1 MITKINNKKWGRR
14 AMLKVFSYLSPLTS
28 YLFLLPLTSYLFL
41 SCSLDENPKDQI
53 PEEEAYADADALF
66 RNTVA
71 TLYNY
76 IGGATDGQGLQ
87 GTCRGIYD
95 LQTFA
100 SDEAIIPTRGTD
112 WYDGGIWQ
120 ELYRHDWTPG
130 HPMLGNAWSYLY
142 KVITLCNRSLELL
155 ESHQH
160 LLKEIDYL
168 DYVGEVRALRAIYYW
183 YLMDLFGRVPII
195 TTTHTSLSQLE
206 QAPRSQV
213 FKFVASEL
221 QQACPYLS
229 REYSARPGDHY
240 GRVTYHVACFV
251 LAKLMLNAE
260 VYLDNNWTD
269 RDRPNGS
276 TMMLSV
282 NDTTMNAWEATVYY
296 CKELEDSYY
305 ELEPTYTNNFEV
317 HNENS
322 SENIWTIPMDRDL
335 YYNEMQYHFR
345 SWHYRH
351 AAAFGFTGENGACA
365 TKHTL
370 QVFGYDTEE
379 QDKRFL
385 FNYFEGVVTNN
396 NRHLVYDRNGNML
409 EYKPWEVELDLSDSP
424 YLETAG
430 ARMNKY
436 VVDKNATKDGKL
448 MDNDIVL
455 FRYSDVLL
463 MRAEALLRNGQAE
476 EGQKYFNAV
485 RKRVDAPDRTL
496 TLQNLLNE
504 RLMELC
510 WEGWR
515 RQDLIRF
522 GKYESLFMG
531 DQWDAKVDERDG
543 HTTVFP
549 IPGNMIDFNP
559 NLTQNPGY

>member
-1 MITKINNKKWGRR
+1 MITKINKIRR
-14 AMLKVFSYLSPLTS
+14 MVNGAILFTIHCSLFTVLS
-28 YLFLLPLTSYLFL
+28 

-53 PEEEAYADADALF
+53 PEEEAYADAGALY

-95 LQTFA
+95 LQTFG
-100 SDEAIIPTRGTD
+100 SDEAMIPTRGTD

-120 ELYRHDWTPG
+120 ALYRHDWTPG

-160 LLKEIDYL
+160 LLDEVQ
-168 DYVGEVRALRAIYYW
+168 YVEYTAEVRALRAIYYW
-183 YLMDLFGRVPII
+183 YLMDLFGRIPII
-195 TTTHTSLSQLE
+195 TTSKTSLSQL
-206 QAPRSQV
+206 QQMPRSQI
-213 FKFVASEL
+213 FKFVCTEL
-221 QQACPYLS
+221 QQVCPYLHH
-229 REYSARPGDHY
+229 ENSARPGDYY

-269 RDRPNGS
+269 GDHPDGS
-276 TMMLSV
+276 ALTISV
-282 NDTTMNAWEATVYY
+282 DGKTMNAWEATIYY
-296 CKELEDSYY
+296 CDQLENADY
-305 ELEPTYTNNFEV
+305 ELEELYTSNFEV

-322 SENIWTIPMDRDL
+322 NENIWVIPMDKDL
-335 YYNEMQYHFR
+335 YYNEMQYFFR

-351 AAAFGFTGENGACA
+351 AAAYGFTGENGACA
-365 TKHTL
+365 TKRTL
-370 QVFGYDTEE
+370 EIFKYGTWSEDP
-379 QDKRFL
+379 RFL
-385 FNYFEGVVTNN
+385 LNYYDGIVFDNDRKIV
-396 NRHLVYDRNGNML
+396 RDRNGEVF

-436 VVDKNATKDGKL
+436 VVDRNATKNGKL

-455 FRYSDVLL
+455 FRFADVLL
-463 MRAEALLRNGQAE
+463 MHAEALLRNGQAE
-476 EGQKYFNAV
+476 EGQDYFNAV
-485 RKRVDAPDRTL
+485 RGRVDAPEKPL
-496 TLQNLLNE
+496 TLQNLLDE
-504 RLMELC
+504 RLLELC

-522 GKYESLFMG
+522 GQYESLFMG
-531 DQWDAKVDERDG
+531 DQWDAKVDETDG

-549 IPGNMIDFNP
+549 IPGGMIDFNP

>member
-1 MITKINNKKWGRR
+1 MRMKKFFYLAIGLMMI
-14 AMLKVFSYLSPLTS
+14 
-28 YLFLLPLTSYLFL
+28 

-53 PEEEAYADADALF
+53 PEEEAYTDAGALF

-76 IGGATDGQGLQ
+76 IGGAADGQGLQ

-95 LQTFA
+95 LQTFG
-100 SDEAIIPTRGTD
+100 SDEAMIPTRGTD

-130 HPMLGNAWSYLY
+130 HPMLSNAWSYLY
-142 KVITLCNRSLELL
+142 EVITLCNRSLELL

-160 LLKEIDYL
+160 LLNEVQYIEYDA
-168 DYVGEVRALRAIYYW
+168 EVRALRAIYYW

-195 TTTHTSLSQLE
+195 TTTKTSLSQLE

-221 QQACPYLS
+221 QQVAPLLQHKNSTRQDDY
-229 REYSARPGDHY
+229 Y
-240 GRVTYHVACFV
+240 GRVTYPVACFV

-269 RDRPNGS
+269 GDHPDGS
-276 TMMLSV
+276 MMTFSV
-282 NDTTMNAWEATVYY
+282 GGEAMNAWEATIFY
-296 CKELEDSYY
+296 CEELKNAGY
-305 ELEPTYTNNFEV
+305 ELEPVYTNNFEV

-322 SENIWTIPMDRDL
+322 SENIWTIPMDKNL
-335 YYNEMQYHFR
+335 YYNEMQYLFR

-370 QVFGYDTEE
+370 QVFGFDTEE
-379 QDKRFL
+379 EDKRL
-385 FNYFEGVVTNN
+385 LYNYYEGPVTDNNSHVV
-396 NRHLVYDRNGNML
+396 RDRNGNML
-409 EYKPWEVELDLSDSP
+409 EYKPWEVELDLSGSP
-424 YLETAG
+424 YVETAG

-436 VVDKNATKDGKL
+436 AVDKNATKDGKL

-455 FRYSDVLL
+455 FRYADVLL
-463 MRAEALLRNGQAE
+463 MRAEALLRNGQAA
-476 EGQKYFNAV
+476 EGQQYFQAV
-485 RKRVDAPDRTL
+485 RDRVKAPKRPL
-496 TLQNLLNE
+496 TLQNLLDE
-504 RLMELC
+504 RLLELC

-522 GKYESLFMG
+522 RQYESLFMG
-531 DQWDAKVDERDG
+531 DQWDEKVDESDG

-549 IPGNMIDFNP
+549 IPGSMISFNP
-559 NLTQNPGY
+559 NLTQNYGY

>member
-1 MITKINNKKWGRR
+1 MITKINKIRR
-14 AMLKVFSYLSPLTS
+14 VVNGAI
-28 YLFLLPLTSYLFL
+28 LFTIHCSLFTIIS

-53 PEEEAYADADALF
+53 PEEEAYADAGALY

-95 LQTFA
+95 LQTFG
-100 SDEAIIPTRGTD
+100 SDEAMIPTRGTD

-160 LLKEIDYL
+160 LLDEVQ
-168 DYVGEVRALRAIYYW
+168 YVEYTAEVRALRAIYYW
-183 YLMDLFGRVPII
+183 YLMDLFGRIPII
-195 TTTHTSLSQLE
+195 TTSKTSLSQL
-206 QAPRSQV
+206 QQMPRSQI
-213 FKFVASEL
+213 FKFVCTEL
-221 QQACPYLS
+221 QQVCPYLHH
-229 REYSARPGDHY
+229 ENSARPGDYY

-269 RDRPNGS
+269 GDHPDGS
-276 TMMLSV
+276 ALTISV
-282 NDTTMNAWEATVYY
+282 DGKTMNAWEATIYY
-296 CKELEDSYY
+296 CDQLENADY
-305 ELEPTYTNNFEV
+305 ELEELYTSNFEV

-322 SENIWTIPMDRDL
+322 NENIWVIPMDKDL
-335 YYNEMQYHFR
+335 YYNEMQYFFR

-351 AAAFGFTGENGACA
+351 AAAYGFTGENGACA
-365 TKHTL
+365 TKRTL
-370 QVFGYDTEE
+370 EIFKYGTWSEDP
-379 QDKRFL
+379 RFL
-385 FNYFEGVVTNN
+385 LNYYDGIVFDNDRKIV
-396 NRHLVYDRNGNML
+396 RDRNGEVF

-436 VVDKNATKDGKL
+436 VVDRNATKNGKL

-455 FRYSDVLL
+455 FRLADVLL
-463 MRAEALLRNGQAE
+463 MHAEALLRNGQAE
-476 EGQKYFNAV
+476 EGQDYFNAV
-485 RKRVDAPDRTL
+485 RGRVDAPEKPL
-496 TLQNLLNE
+496 TLQNLLDE
-504 RLMELC
+504 RLLELC

-522 GKYESLFMG
+522 GQYESIFMG
-531 DQWDAKVDERDG
+531 DQWDAKVDERDR

-549 IPGNMIDFNP
+549 IPGGMINFNP

>member
-1 MITKINNKKWGRR
+1 MITKINKIRR
-14 AMLKVFSYLSPLTS
+14 MVNGAILFTIHCSLFTVLS
-28 YLFLLPLTSYLFL
+28 

-53 PEEEAYADADALF
+53 PEEEAYADAGALY

-95 LQTFA
+95 LQTFG
-100 SDEAIIPTRGTD
+100 SDEAMIPTRGTD

-160 LLKEIDYL
+160 LLDEVQ
-168 DYVGEVRALRAIYYW
+168 YVEYTAEVRALRAIYYW
-183 YLMDLFGRVPII
+183 YLMDLFGRIPII
-195 TTTHTSLSQLE
+195 TTSKTSLSQL
-206 QAPRSQV
+206 QQMPRSQI
-213 FKFVASEL
+213 FKFVCTEL
-221 QQACPYLS
+221 QQVCPYLHH
-229 REYSARPGDHY
+229 ENSARPGDYY

-269 RDRPNGS
+269 GDHPDGS
-276 TMMLSV
+276 ALTISV
-282 NDTTMNAWEATVYY
+282 DGKTMNAWEATIYY
-296 CKELEDSYY
+296 CDQLENADYELED
-305 ELEPTYTNNFEV
+305 LYTSNFEV

-322 SENIWTIPMDRDL
+322 NENIWVIPMDKDL
-335 YYNEMQYHFR
+335 YYNEMQYFFR

-351 AAAFGFTGENGACA
+351 AAAYGFTGENGACA
-365 TKHTL
+365 TKRTL
-370 QVFGYDTEE
+370 EIFKYGTWSEDP
-379 QDKRFL
+379 RFL
-385 FNYFEGVVTNN
+385 FNYYADIVFDNDVI
-396 NRHLVYDRNGNML
+396 LVRDRNGEEF

-436 VVDKNATKDGKL
+436 VVDRNATKNGKL

-455 FRYSDVLL
+455 FRLADVLL
-463 MRAEALLRNGQAE
+463 MHAEALLRNGQAE
-476 EGQKYFNAV
+476 EGQDYFNAV
-485 RKRVDAPDRTL
+485 RGRVDAPEKPL
-496 TLQNLLNE
+496 TLQNLLDE
-504 RLMELC
+504 RLLELC

-522 GKYESLFMG
+522 GQYESLFMG
-531 DQWDAKVDERDG
+531 DQWDAKVDERDR

-549 IPGNMIDFNP
+549 IPGGMINFNP

>member
-1 MITKINNKKWGRR
+1 MITKINKIRR
-14 AMLKVFSYLSPLTS
+14 MVNGAILFTIHCSLFTVLS
-28 YLFLLPLTSYLFL
+28 

-53 PEEEAYADADALF
+53 PEEEAYADAGALY

-95 LQTFA
+95 LQTFG
-100 SDEAIIPTRGTD
+100 SDEAMIPTRGTD

-160 LLKEIDYL
+160 LLDEVQ
-168 DYVGEVRALRAIYYW
+168 YVEYTAEVRALRAIYYW
-183 YLMDLFGRVPII
+183 YLMDLFGRIPII
-195 TTTHTSLSQLE
+195 TTSKTSLSQLE
-206 QAPRSQV
+206 QMPRSQI
-213 FKFVASEL
+213 FKFVCTEL
-221 QQACPYLS
+221 QQVCPNLHH
-229 REYSARPGDHY
+229 ENSARPGDYY

-269 RDRPNGS
+269 GDHPDGS
-276 TMMLSV
+276 ALTISV
-282 NDTTMNAWEATVYY
+282 DGKTMNAWEATIYY
-296 CKELEDSYY
+296 CDQLENADY
-305 ELEPTYTNNFEV
+305 ELEELYTSNFEV

-322 SENIWTIPMDRDL
+322 NENIWVIPMDKDL
-335 YYNEMQYHFR
+335 YYNEMQYFFR

-351 AAAFGFTGENGACA
+351 AAAYGFTGENGACA
-365 TKHTL
+365 TKRTL
-370 QVFGYDTEE
+370 EIFKYGTWSEDP
-379 QDKRFL
+379 RFL
-385 FNYFEGVVTNN
+385 LNYYDGIVFDNDRKIV
-396 NRHLVYDRNGNML
+396 RDRNGEVF

-436 VVDKNATKDGKL
+436 VVDRNATKNGKL

-455 FRYSDVLL
+455 FRLADVLL
-463 MRAEALLRNGQAE
+463 MHAEALLRNGQAE
-476 EGQKYFNAV
+476 EGQDYFNAV
-485 RKRVDAPDRTL
+485 RGRVDAPEKPL
-496 TLQNLLNE
+496 TLQNLLDE
-504 RLMELC
+504 RLLELC

-522 GKYESLFMG
+522 GQYESLFMG
-531 DQWDAKVDERDG
+531 DQWDAKVDERDR

-549 IPGNMIDFNP
+549 IPGGMINFNP

>member
-1 MITKINNKKWGRR
+1 MITKINKIRR
-14 AMLKVFSYLSPLTS
+14 VVNGAILFTIHCSLFTVLS
-28 YLFLLPLTSYLFL
+28 

-53 PEEEAYADADALF
+53 PEEEAYADAGALY

-95 LQTFA
+95 LQTFG
-100 SDEAIIPTRGTD
+100 SDEAMIPTRGTD

-160 LLKEIDYL
+160 LLDEVQ
-168 DYVGEVRALRAIYYW
+168 YVEYTAEVRALRAIYYW
-183 YLMDLFGRVPII
+183 YLMDLFGRIPII
-195 TTTHTSLSQLE
+195 TTSKTSLSQL
-206 QAPRSQV
+206 QQMPRSQI
-213 FKFVASEL
+213 FKFVCTEL
-221 QQACPYLS
+221 QQVCPYLHH
-229 REYSARPGDHY
+229 ENSARPGDYY

-269 RDRPNGS
+269 GDHPDGS
-276 TMMLSV
+276 ALTISV
-282 NDTTMNAWEATVYY
+282 DGKTMNAWEATIYY
-296 CKELEDSYY
+296 CDQLENADY
-305 ELEPTYTNNFEV
+305 ELEELYTSNFEV

-322 SENIWTIPMDRDL
+322 NENIWVIPMDKDL
-335 YYNEMQYHFR
+335 YYNEMQYFFR

-351 AAAFGFTGENGACA
+351 AAAYGFTGENGACA
-365 TKHTL
+365 TKRTL
-370 QVFGYDTEE
+370 EIFKYGTWSEDP
-379 QDKRFL
+379 RFL
-385 FNYFEGVVTNN
+385 LNYYDGIVFDNDRKIV
-396 NRHLVYDRNGNML
+396 RDRNGEVF

-436 VVDKNATKDGKL
+436 VVDRNATKNGKL

-455 FRYSDVLL
+455 FRLADVLL
-463 MRAEALLRNGQAE
+463 MHAEALLRNGQAE
-476 EGQKYFNAV
+476 EGQDYFNAV
-485 RKRVDAPDRTL
+485 RGRVDAPEKPL
-496 TLQNLLNE
+496 TLQNLLDE
-504 RLMELC
+504 RLLELC

-522 GKYESLFMG
+522 GQYESLFMG

-549 IPGNMIDFNP
+549 IPGGMINFNP

>member
-1 MITKINNKKWGRR
+1 MVNGAI
-14 AMLKVFSYLSPLTS
+14 
-28 YLFLLPLTSYLFL
+28 LFTIHCSLFTIIS

-53 PEEEAYADADALF
+53 PEEEAYADAGALY

-95 LQTFA
+95 LQTFG
-100 SDEAIIPTRGTD
+100 SDEAMIPTRGTD

-160 LLKEIDYL
+160 LLDEVQ
-168 DYVGEVRALRAIYYW
+168 YVEYTAEVRALRAIYYW
-183 YLMDLFGRVPII
+183 YLMDLFGRIPII
-195 TTTHTSLSQLE
+195 TTSKTSLSQL
-206 QAPRSQV
+206 QQMPRSQI
-213 FKFVASEL
+213 FKFVCTEL
-221 QQACPYLS
+221 QQVCPNLHH
-229 REYSARPGDHY
+229 ENSARPGDYY

-269 RDRPNGS
+269 GDHPDGS
-276 TMMLSV
+276 ALTISV
-282 NDTTMNAWEATVYY
+282 DGKTMNAWEATIYY
-296 CKELEDSYY
+296 CDQLENADY
-305 ELEPTYTNNFEV
+305 ELEELYSSNFEV

-322 SENIWTIPMDRDL
+322 NENIWVIPMDKDL
-335 YYNEMQYHFR
+335 YYNEMQYFFR

-351 AAAFGFTGENGACA
+351 AAAYGFTGENGACA
-365 TKHTL
+365 TKRTL
-370 QVFGYDTEE
+370 EIFKYGTWSEDP
-379 QDKRFL
+379 RFL
-385 FNYFEGVVTNN
+385 LNYYDGIVFDNDRKIV
-396 NRHLVYDRNGNML
+396 RDRNGEVF

-436 VVDKNATKDGKL
+436 VVDRNATKNGKL

-455 FRYSDVLL
+455 FRLADVLL
-463 MRAEALLRNGQAE
+463 MHAEALLRNGQAE
-476 EGQKYFNAV
+476 EGQDYFNAV
-485 RKRVDAPDRTL
+485 RGRVDAPEKPL
-496 TLQNLLNE
+496 TLQNLLDE
-504 RLMELC
+504 RLLELC

-522 GKYESLFMG
+522 GQYESLFMG

-549 IPGNMIDFNP
+549 IPGGMINFNP

>member
-1 MITKINNKKWGRR
+1 MVNGVILFTIHCS
-14 AMLKVFSYLSPLTS
+14 LFTVLS
-28 YLFLLPLTSYLFL
+28 

-53 PEEEAYADADALF
+53 PEEEAYADAGALY

-95 LQTFA
+95 LQTFG
-100 SDEAIIPTRGTD
+100 SDEAMIPTRGTD

-160 LLKEIDYL
+160 LLDEVQ
-168 DYVGEVRALRAIYYW
+168 YVEYTAEVRALRAIYYW
-183 YLMDLFGRVPII
+183 YLMDLFGRIPII
-195 TTTHTSLSQLE
+195 TTSKTSLSQL
-206 QAPRSQV
+206 QQMPRSQI
-213 FKFVASEL
+213 FKFVCTEL
-221 QQACPYLS
+221 QQVCPNLHH
-229 REYSARPGDHY
+229 ENSARPGDYY

-269 RDRPNGS
+269 GDHPDGS
-276 TMMLSV
+276 ALTISV
-282 NDTTMNAWEATVYY
+282 DGKTMNAWEATIYY
-296 CKELEDSYY
+296 CNQLENADY
-305 ELEPTYTNNFEV
+305 ELEELYSSNFEV

-322 SENIWTIPMDRDL
+322 NENIWVIPMDKDL
-335 YYNEMQYHFR
+335 YYNEMQYFFR

-351 AAAFGFTGENGACA
+351 AAAYGFTGENGACA
-365 TKHTL
+365 TKRTL
-370 QVFGYDTEE
+370 EIFKYGTWSEDP
-379 QDKRFL
+379 RFL
-385 FNYFEGVVTNN
+385 LNYYDGIVFDNDRKIV
-396 NRHLVYDRNGNML
+396 RDRNGEVF

-436 VVDKNATKDGKL
+436 VVDRNATKNGKL

-455 FRYSDVLL
+455 FRLADVLL
-463 MRAEALLRNGQAE
+463 MHAEALLRNGQAE
-476 EGQKYFNAV
+476 EGQDYFNAV
-485 RKRVDAPDRTL
+485 RGRVDAPEKPL
-496 TLQNLLNE
+496 TLQNLLDE
-504 RLMELC
+504 RLLELC

-522 GKYESLFMG
+522 GQYESLFMG
-531 DQWDAKVDERDG
+531 DQWDAKVDERDR

-549 IPGNMIDFNP
+549 IPGGMINFNP

>member
-1 MITKINNKKWGRR
+1 
-14 AMLKVFSYLSPLTS
+14 
-28 YLFLLPLTSYLFL
+28 
-41 SCSLDENPKDQI
+41 
-53 PEEEAYADADALF
+53 
-66 RNTVA
+66 
-71 TLYNY
+71 
-76 IGGATDGQGLQ
+76 
-87 GTCRGIYD
+87 
-95 LQTFA
+95 
-100 SDEAIIPTRGTD
+100 
-112 WYDGGIWQ
+112 
-120 ELYRHDWTPG
+120 
-130 HPMLGNAWSYLY
+130 MLGNAWSYLY

-269 RDRPNGS
+269 GDRPDGS
-276 TMMLSV
+276 TIRFSV
-282 NDTTMNAWEATVYY
+282 GGETMNAWEATVYY

-305 ELEPTYTNNFEV
+305 ELEPIYTNNFEV

-322 SENIWTIPMDRDL
+322 NENIWTIPMDRDL

-370 QVFGYDTEE
+370 QVFGYATEE

-385 FNYFEGVVTNN
+385 FNYFEGVVTDNN
-396 NRHLVYDRNGNML
+396 GHLVYDRNGNML

-436 VVDKNATKDGKL
+436 TVDKNATKDGKL

-522 GKYESLFMG
+522 GKYGSLFMG

>member
-1 MITKINNKKWGRR
+1 MITKINKIRR
-14 AMLKVFSYLSPLTS
+14 MVNGAILFTIHCSLFTVLS
-28 YLFLLPLTSYLFL
+28 

-53 PEEEAYADADALF
+53 PEEEAYADAGALY

-95 LQTFA
+95 LQTFG
-100 SDEAIIPTRGTD
+100 SDEAMIPTRGTD

-160 LLKEIDYL
+160 LLDEVQ
-168 DYVGEVRALRAIYYW
+168 YVEYTAEVRALRAIYYW
-183 YLMDLFGRVPII
+183 YLMDLFGRIPII
-195 TTTHTSLSQLE
+195 TTSKTSLSQLE
-206 QAPRSQV
+206 QMPRSQI
-213 FKFVASEL
+213 FKFVCTEL
-221 QQACPYLS
+221 QQVCPYLHH
-229 REYSARPGDHY
+229 ENSARPGDYY

-269 RDRPNGS
+269 GDHPDGS
-276 TMMLSV
+276 ALTISV
-282 NDTTMNAWEATVYY
+282 DGKTMNAWEATIYY
-296 CKELEDSYY
+296 CDQLENADY
-305 ELEPTYTNNFEV
+305 ELEELYSSNFEV

-322 SENIWTIPMDRDL
+322 NENIWVIPMDKDL
-335 YYNEMQYHFR
+335 YYNEMQYFFR

-351 AAAFGFTGENGACA
+351 AAAYGFTGENGACA
-365 TKHTL
+365 TKRTL
-370 QVFGYDTEE
+370 EIFKYGTWSEDP
-379 QDKRFL
+379 RFL
-385 FNYFEGVVTNN
+385 LNYYDGIVFDNDRKIV
-396 NRHLVYDRNGNML
+396 RDRNGEVF

-436 VVDKNATKDGKL
+436 VVDRNATKNGKL

-455 FRYSDVLL
+455 FRLADVLL
-463 MRAEALLRNGQAE
+463 MHAEALLRNGQAE
-476 EGQKYFNAV
+476 EGQDYFNAV
-485 RKRVDAPDRTL
+485 RGRVDAPEKPL
-496 TLQNLLNE
+496 TLQNLLDE
-504 RLMELC
+504 RLLELC

-522 GKYESLFMG
+522 GQYESLFMG
-531 DQWDAKVDERDG
+531 DQWDAKVDERDR

-549 IPGNMIDFNP
+549 IPGGMINFNP

>member
-1 MITKINNKKWGRR
+1 MITIKIKKVTT
-14 AMLKVFSYLSPLTS
+14 KVFSYLSPLTS
-28 YLFLLPLTSYLFL
+28 HLLLFLLPLTSFLFL

-53 PEEEAYADADALF
+53 PEEEAYTDADALF

-305 ELEPTYTNNFEV
+305 ELEPIYTNNFEV

-522 GKYESLFMG
+522 GKYGSLFMG

>member
-1 MITKINNKKWGRR
+1 MITKINKIRR
-14 AMLKVFSYLSPLTS
+14 MVNGAILFTIHCSLFTVLS
-28 YLFLLPLTSYLFL
+28 

-53 PEEEAYADADALF
+53 PEEEAYADAGALY

-95 LQTFA
+95 LQTFG
-100 SDEAIIPTRGTD
+100 SDEAMIPTRGTD

-160 LLKEIDYL
+160 LLDEVQ
-168 DYVGEVRALRAIYYW
+168 YVEYTAEVRALRAIYYW
-183 YLMDLFGRVPII
+183 YLMDLFGRIPII
-195 TTTHTSLSQLE
+195 TTSKTSLSQLE
-206 QAPRSQV
+206 QMPRSQI
-213 FKFVASEL
+213 FKFVCTEL
-221 QQACPYLS
+221 QQVCPNLHY
-229 REYSARPGDHY
+229 ENSARPGDYY

-269 RDRPNGS
+269 GDHPDGS
-276 TMMLSV
+276 ALTISV
-282 NDTTMNAWEATVYY
+282 DGKTMNAWEATIYY
-296 CKELEDSYY
+296 CNQLENADY
-305 ELEPTYTNNFEV
+305 ELEELYSSNFEV

-322 SENIWTIPMDRDL
+322 NENIWVIPMDKDL
-335 YYNEMQYHFR
+335 YYNEMQYFFR

-351 AAAFGFTGENGACA
+351 AAAYGFTGENGACA
-365 TKHTL
+365 TKRTL
-370 QVFGYDTEE
+370 EIFKYGTWSEDP
-379 QDKRFL
+379 RFL
-385 FNYFEGVVTNN
+385 LNYYDGIVFDNDRKIV
-396 NRHLVYDRNGNML
+396 RDRNGEVF

-436 VVDKNATKDGKL
+436 VVDRNATKNGKL

-455 FRYSDVLL
+455 FRLADVLL
-463 MRAEALLRNGQAE
+463 MHAEALLRNGQAE
-476 EGQKYFNAV
+476 EGQDYFNAV
-485 RKRVDAPDRTL
+485 RGRVDAPEKPL
-496 TLQNLLNE
+496 TLQNLLDE
-504 RLMELC
+504 RLLELC

-522 GKYESLFMG
+522 GKYESIFMG
-531 DQWDAKVDERDG
+531 DQWDEKVDESDG

-549 IPGNMIDFNP
+549 IPGGMIDFNP

>member
-1 MITKINNKKWGRR
+1 MITKINKIRR
-14 AMLKVFSYLSPLTS
+14 VVNGAI
-28 YLFLLPLTSYLFL
+28 LFTIHCSLFTIIS

-53 PEEEAYADADALF
+53 PEEEAYVDAGALY

-95 LQTFA
+95 LQTFG
-100 SDEAIIPTRGTD
+100 SDEAMIPTRGTD

-160 LLKEIDYL
+160 LLDEVQ
-168 DYVGEVRALRAIYYW
+168 YVEYTAEVRALRAIYYW
-183 YLMDLFGRVPII
+183 YLMDLFGRIPII
-195 TTTHTSLSQLE
+195 TTSKTSLSQL
-206 QAPRSQV
+206 QQMPRSQI
-213 FKFVASEL
+213 FKFVCTEL
-221 QQACPYLS
+221 QQVCPNLHH
-229 REYSARPGDHY
+229 ENSARPGDYY

-269 RDRPNGS
+269 GDHPDGS
-276 TMMLSV
+276 ALTISV
-282 NDTTMNAWEATVYY
+282 DGKTMNAWEATIYY
-296 CKELEDSYY
+296 CDQLENADY
-305 ELEPTYTNNFEV
+305 ELEELYTSNFEV

-322 SENIWTIPMDRDL
+322 NENIWVIPMDKDL
-335 YYNEMQYHFR
+335 YYNEMQYFFR

-351 AAAFGFTGENGACA
+351 AAAYGFTGENGACA
-365 TKHTL
+365 TKRTL
-370 QVFGYDTEE
+370 EIFKYGTWSEDP
-379 QDKRFL
+379 RFL
-385 FNYFEGVVTNN
+385 LNYYDGIVFDNDRKIV
-396 NRHLVYDRNGNML
+396 RDRNGEVF

-436 VVDKNATKDGKL
+436 VVDRNATKNGKL

-455 FRYSDVLL
+455 FRLADVLL
-463 MRAEALLRNGQAE
+463 MHAEALLRNGQAE
-476 EGQKYFNAV
+476 EGQDYFNAV
-485 RKRVDAPDRTL
+485 RGRVDAPEKPL
-496 TLQNLLNE
+496 TLQNLLDE
-504 RLMELC
+504 RLLELC

-522 GKYESLFMG
+522 GQYESIFMG
-531 DQWDAKVDERDG
+531 DQWDAKVDERDR

-549 IPGNMIDFNP
+549 IPGGMINFNP

>member
-1 MITKINNKKWGRR
+1 MITKINKIRR
-14 AMLKVFSYLSPLTS
+14 MVNGAI
-28 YLFLLPLTSYLFL
+28 LFTIHCSLFTIIS

-53 PEEEAYADADALF
+53 PEEEAYVDAGALY

-95 LQTFA
+95 LQTFG
-100 SDEAIIPTRGTD
+100 SDEAMIPTRGTD

-160 LLKEIDYL
+160 LLDEVQ
-168 DYVGEVRALRAIYYW
+168 YVEYTAEVRALRAIYYW
-183 YLMDLFGRVPII
+183 YLMDLFGRIPII
-195 TTTHTSLSQLE
+195 TTSKTSLSQL
-206 QAPRSQV
+206 QQMPRSQI
-213 FKFVASEL
+213 FKFVCTEL
-221 QQACPYLS
+221 QQVCPYLHH
-229 REYSARPGDHY
+229 ENSARPGDYY

-269 RDRPNGS
+269 GGHPDGS
-276 TMMLSV
+276 ALTISV
-282 NDTTMNAWEATVYY
+282 NGETMNAWEATIYY
-296 CKELEDSYY
+296 CNQLENADY
-305 ELEPTYTNNFEV
+305 ELEKLYTSNFEV

-322 SENIWTIPMDRDL
+322 NENIWVIPMDKDL
-335 YYNEMQYHFR
+335 YYNEMQYFFR

-351 AAAFGFTGENGACA
+351 AAAYGFTGENGACA
-365 TKHTL
+365 TKRTL
-370 QVFGYDTEE
+370 EIFKYGTWSEDP
-379 QDKRFL
+379 RFL
-385 FNYFEGVVTNN
+385 LNYYDGIVFDNDRKIV
-396 NRHLVYDRNGNML
+396 RDRNGEVF

-436 VVDKNATKDGKL
+436 VVDRNATKNGKL

-455 FRYSDVLL
+455 FRLADVLL
-463 MRAEALLRNGQAE
+463 MHAEALLRNGQAE
-476 EGQKYFNAV
+476 EGQDYFNAV
-485 RKRVDAPDRTL
+485 RGRVDAPEKPL
-496 TLQNLLNE
+496 TLQNLLDE
-504 RLMELC
+504 RLLELC

-522 GKYESLFMG
+522 GQYESLFMG
-531 DQWDAKVDERDG
+531 DQWDAKVDERDR

-549 IPGNMIDFNP
+549 IPGGMINFNP

>member
-1 MITKINNKKWGRR
+1 MITKINKIRR
-14 AMLKVFSYLSPLTS
+14 VVNGAI
-28 YLFLLPLTSYLFL
+28 LFTVHCSLFTIIS

-53 PEEEAYADADALF
+53 PEEEAYADAGALY

-76 IGGATDGQGLQ
+76 IGGAEEGQGLQ

-95 LQTFA
+95 LQTFG
-100 SDEAIIPTRGTD
+100 SDEAMIPTRGTD

-160 LLKEIDYL
+160 LLDEVQ
-168 DYVGEVRALRAIYYW
+168 YVEYTAEVRALRAIYYW
-183 YLMDLFGRVPII
+183 YLMDLFGRIPII
-195 TTTHTSLSQLE
+195 TTSKTSLSQLE
-206 QAPRSQV
+206 QMPRSQI
-213 FKFVASEL
+213 FKFVCTEL
-221 QQACPYLS
+221 QQVCPNLHY
-229 REYSARPGDHY
+229 ENSARPGDYY

-269 RDRPNGS
+269 GDHPDGS
-276 TMMLSV
+276 ALTISV
-282 NDTTMNAWEATVYY
+282 NGETMNAWEATIYY
-296 CKELEDSYY
+296 CNQLENADY
-305 ELEPTYTNNFEV
+305 ELEELYSSNFEV

-322 SENIWTIPMDRDL
+322 NENIWVIPMDKDL
-335 YYNEMQYHFR
+335 YYNEMQYFFR

-351 AAAFGFTGENGACA
+351 AAAYGFTGENGACA
-365 TKHTL
+365 TKRTL
-370 QVFGYDTEE
+370 EIFKYGTWSEDP
-379 QDKRFL
+379 RFL
-385 FNYFEGVVTNN
+385 LNYYDGIVFDNDRKIV
-396 NRHLVYDRNGNML
+396 RDRNGEVF

-436 VVDKNATKDGKL
+436 VVDRNATKNGKL

-455 FRYSDVLL
+455 FRLADVLL
-463 MRAEALLRNGQAE
+463 MHAEALLRNGQAE
-476 EGQKYFNAV
+476 EGQDYFNAV
-485 RKRVDAPDRTL
+485 RGRVDAPEKPL
-496 TLQNLLNE
+496 TLQNLLDE
-504 RLMELC
+504 RLLELC

-522 GKYESLFMG
+522 GQYESIFMG

-549 IPGNMIDFNP
+549 IPGGMINFNP

>member
-1 MITKINNKKWGRR
+1 MITKINKIRR
-14 AMLKVFSYLSPLTS
+14 MVNGAILFTIHCSLFTVLS
-28 YLFLLPLTSYLFL
+28 

-53 PEEEAYADADALF
+53 PEEEAYADAGALY

-95 LQTFA
+95 LQTFG
-100 SDEAIIPTRGTD
+100 SDEAMIPTRGTD

-160 LLKEIDYL
+160 LLDEVQ
-168 DYVGEVRALRAIYYW
+168 YVEYTAEVRALRAIYYW
-183 YLMDLFGRVPII
+183 YLMDLFGRIPII
-195 TTTHTSLSQLE
+195 TTSKTSLSQL
-206 QAPRSQV
+206 QQMPRSQI
-213 FKFVASEL
+213 FKFVCTEL
-221 QQACPYLS
+221 QQVCPYLHH
-229 REYSARPGDHY
+229 ENSARPGDYY

-269 RDRPNGS
+269 GDHPDGS
-276 TMMLSV
+276 ALTISV
-282 NDTTMNAWEATVYY
+282 DGKTMNAWEATIYY
-296 CKELEDSYY
+296 CDQLENADY
-305 ELEPTYTNNFEV
+305 ELEELYSSNFEV

-322 SENIWTIPMDRDL
+322 NENIWVIPMDKDL
-335 YYNEMQYHFR
+335 YYNEMQYFFR

-351 AAAFGFTGENGACA
+351 AAAYGFTGENGACA
-365 TKHTL
+365 TKRTL
-370 QVFGYDTEE
+370 EIFKYGTWSEDP
-379 QDKRFL
+379 RFL
-385 FNYFEGVVTNN
+385 LNYYDGIVFDNDRKIV
-396 NRHLVYDRNGNML
+396 RDRNGEVF

-436 VVDKNATKDGKL
+436 VVDRNATKNGKL

-455 FRYSDVLL
+455 FRLADVLL
-463 MRAEALLRNGQAE
+463 MHAEALLRNGQAE
-476 EGQKYFNAV
+476 EGQDYFNAV
-485 RKRVDAPDRTL
+485 RGRVDAPEKPL
-496 TLQNLLNE
+496 TLQNLLDE
-504 RLMELC
+504 RLLELC

-522 GKYESLFMG
+522 GQYESIFMG
-531 DQWDAKVDERDG
+531 DQWDAKVDERDR

-549 IPGNMIDFNP
+549 IPGGMINFNP

>member
-1 MITKINNKKWGRR
+1 MRMKKFFYLAIGLMMI
-14 AMLKVFSYLSPLTS
+14 
-28 YLFLLPLTSYLFL
+28 

-53 PEEEAYADADALF
+53 PEEEAYTDAGALF

-76 IGGATDGQGLQ
+76 IGGAADGQGLQ

-95 LQTFA
+95 LQTFG
-100 SDEAIIPTRGTD
+100 SDEAMIPTRGTD

-160 LLKEIDYL
+160 LLDEVQ
-168 DYVGEVRALRAIYYW
+168 YVEYTAEVRALRAIYYW
-183 YLMDLFGRVPII
+183 YLMDLFGRIPII
-195 TTTHTSLSQLE
+195 TTSKTSLSQL
-206 QAPRSQV
+206 QQMPRSQI
-213 FKFVASEL
+213 FKFVCTEL
-221 QQACPYLS
+221 QQVCPYLQH
-229 REYSARPGDHY
+229 ENSARPGDYY

-269 RDRPNGS
+269 GDHPDGS
-276 TMMLSV
+276 ALTISV
-282 NDTTMNAWEATVYY
+282 NGETMNAWEATIYY
-296 CKELEDSYY
+296 CNQLENADY
-305 ELEPTYTNNFEV
+305 ELEELYSSNFEV

-322 SENIWTIPMDRDL
+322 NENIWVIPMDKDL
-335 YYNEMQYHFR
+335 YYNEMQYFFR

-351 AAAFGFTGENGACA
+351 AAAYGFTGENGACA
-365 TKHTL
+365 TKRTL
-370 QVFGYDTEE
+370 EIFKYGTWSEDP
-379 QDKRFL
+379 RFL
-385 FNYFEGVVTNN
+385 LNYYDGIVFDNDRKIV
-396 NRHLVYDRNGNML
+396 RDRNGEVF

-436 VVDKNATKDGKL
+436 VVDRNATKNGKL

-455 FRYSDVLL
+455 FRLADVLL
-463 MRAEALLRNGQAE
+463 MHAEALLRNGQAE
-476 EGQKYFNAV
+476 EGQDYFNAV
-485 RKRVDAPDRTL
+485 RGRVDAPEKPL
-496 TLQNLLNE
+496 TLQNLLDE
-504 RLMELC
+504 RLLELC

-522 GKYESLFMG
+522 GQYESIFMG

-549 IPGNMIDFNP
+549 IPGGMINFNP

>member
-1 MITKINNKKWGRR
+1 MITKINKIRR
-14 AMLKVFSYLSPLTS
+14 VVNGAI
-28 YLFLLPLTSYLFL
+28 LFTIHCSLFTIIS

-53 PEEEAYADADALF
+53 PEEEAYADAGALY

-95 LQTFA
+95 LQTFG
-100 SDEAIIPTRGTD
+100 SDEAMIPTRGTD

-160 LLKEIDYL
+160 LLDEVQ
-168 DYVGEVRALRAIYYW
+168 YVEYTAEVRALRAIYYW
-183 YLMDLFGRVPII
+183 YLMDLFGRIPII
-195 TTTHTSLSQLE
+195 TTSKTSLSQLE
-206 QAPRSQV
+206 QMPRSQI
-213 FKFVASEL
+213 FKFVCTEL
-221 QQACPYLS
+221 QQVCPYLHH
-229 REYSARPGDHY
+229 ENSARPGDYY

-269 RDRPNGS
+269 GDHPDGS
-276 TMMLSV
+276 ALTISV
-282 NDTTMNAWEATVYY
+282 DGKTMNAWEATIYY
-296 CKELEDSYY
+296 CDQLENADY
-305 ELEPTYTNNFEV
+305 ELEELYSSNFEV

-322 SENIWTIPMDRDL
+322 NENIWVIPMDKDL
-335 YYNEMQYHFR
+335 YYNEMQYFFR

-351 AAAFGFTGENGACA
+351 AAAYGFTGENGACA
-365 TKHTL
+365 TKRTL
-370 QVFGYDTEE
+370 EIFKYGTWSEDP
-379 QDKRFL
+379 RFL
-385 FNYFEGVVTNN
+385 LNYYDGIVFDNDRKIV
-396 NRHLVYDRNGNML
+396 RDRNGEVF

-436 VVDKNATKDGKL
+436 VVDRNATKNGKL

-455 FRYSDVLL
+455 FRLADVLL
-463 MRAEALLRNGQAE
+463 MHAEALLRNGQAE
-476 EGQKYFNAV
+476 EGQDYFNAV
-485 RKRVDAPDRTL
+485 RGRVDAPEKPL
-496 TLQNLLNE
+496 TLQNLLDE
-504 RLMELC
+504 RLLELC

-522 GKYESLFMG
+522 GQYESIFMG

-549 IPGNMIDFNP
+549 IPGGMINFNP

>member
-1 MITKINNKKWGRR
+1 MITKINKIRR
-14 AMLKVFSYLSPLTS
+14 MVNGAI
-28 YLFLLPLTSYLFL
+28 LFTIHCSLFTIIS

-53 PEEEAYADADALF
+53 PEEEAYADAGALY

-95 LQTFA
+95 LQTFG
-100 SDEAIIPTRGTD
+100 SDEAMIPTRGTD

-160 LLKEIDYL
+160 LLDEVQ
-168 DYVGEVRALRAIYYW
+168 YVEYTAEVRALRAIYYW
-183 YLMDLFGRVPII
+183 YLMDLFGRIPII
-195 TTTHTSLSQLE
+195 TTSKTSLSQL
-206 QAPRSQV
+206 QQMPRSQI
-213 FKFVASEL
+213 FKFVCTEL
-221 QQACPYLS
+221 QQVCPYLHH
-229 REYSARPGDHY
+229 ENSARPGDYY

-269 RDRPNGS
+269 GDHPDGS
-276 TMMLSV
+276 ALTISV
-282 NDTTMNAWEATVYY
+282 DGKTMNAWEATIYY
-296 CKELEDSYY
+296 CDQLENADY
-305 ELEPTYTNNFEV
+305 ELEELYTSNFEV

-322 SENIWTIPMDRDL
+322 NENIWVIPMDKDL
-335 YYNEMQYHFR
+335 YYNEMQYFFR

-351 AAAFGFTGENGACA
+351 AAAYGFTGENGACA
-365 TKHTL
+365 TKRTL
-370 QVFGYDTEE
+370 EIFKYGTWSEDP
-379 QDKRFL
+379 RFL
-385 FNYFEGVVTNN
+385 LNYYDGIVFDNDRKIV
-396 NRHLVYDRNGNML
+396 RDRNGEVF

-436 VVDKNATKDGKL
+436 VVDRNATKNGKL

-455 FRYSDVLL
+455 FRLADVLL
-463 MRAEALLRNGQAE
+463 MHAEALLRNGQAE
-476 EGQKYFNAV
+476 EGQDYFNAV
-485 RKRVDAPDRTL
+485 RGRVDAPEKPL
-496 TLQNLLNE
+496 TLQNLLDE
-504 RLMELC
+504 RLLELC

-522 GKYESLFMG
+522 GQYESLFMG
-531 DQWDAKVDERDG
+531 DQWDAKVDERDR

-549 IPGNMIDFNP
+549 IPGGMINFNP

>member
-1 MITKINNKKWGRR
+1 MITKINKIRR
-14 AMLKVFSYLSPLTS
+14 MVNGAILFTIHCSLFTVLS
-28 YLFLLPLTSYLFL
+28 

-53 PEEEAYADADALF
+53 PEEEAYVDAGALY

-95 LQTFA
+95 LQTFG
-100 SDEAIIPTRGTD
+100 SDEAMIPTRGTD

-160 LLKEIDYL
+160 LLDEVQ
-168 DYVGEVRALRAIYYW
+168 YVEYTAEVRALRAIYYW
-183 YLMDLFGRVPII
+183 YLMDLFGRIPII
-195 TTTHTSLSQLE
+195 TTSKTSLSQL
-206 QAPRSQV
+206 QQMPRSQI
-213 FKFVASEL
+213 FKFVCTEL
-221 QQACPYLS
+221 QQVCPYLHH
-229 REYSARPGDHY
+229 ENSARPGDYY

-269 RDRPNGS
+269 GDHPDGS
-276 TMMLSV
+276 ALTISV
-282 NDTTMNAWEATVYY
+282 DGKTMNAWEATIYY
-296 CKELEDSYY
+296 CDQLENADY
-305 ELEPTYTNNFEV
+305 ELEELYTSNFEV

-322 SENIWTIPMDRDL
+322 NENIWVIPMDKDL
-335 YYNEMQYHFR
+335 YYNEMQYFFR

-351 AAAFGFTGENGACA
+351 AAAYGFTGENGACA
-365 TKHTL
+365 TKRTL
-370 QVFGYDTEE
+370 EIFKYGTWSEDP
-379 QDKRFL
+379 RFL
-385 FNYFEGVVTNN
+385 LNYYDGIVFDNDRKIV
-396 NRHLVYDRNGNML
+396 RDRNGEVF

-436 VVDKNATKDGKL
+436 VVDRNATKNGKL

-455 FRYSDVLL
+455 FRLADVLL
-463 MRAEALLRNGQAE
+463 MHAEALLRNGQAE
-476 EGQKYFNAV
+476 EGQDYFNAV
-485 RKRVDAPDRTL
+485 RGRVDAPEKPL
-496 TLQNLLNE
+496 TLQNLLDE
-504 RLMELC
+504 RLLELC

-522 GKYESLFMG
+522 GQYESLFMG
-531 DQWDAKVDERDG
+531 DQWDAKVDERDR

-549 IPGNMIDFNP
+549 IPGGMINFNP

>member
-1 MITKINNKKWGRR
+1 MITKINKIRR
-14 AMLKVFSYLSPLTS
+14 MVNGAILFTIHCSLFTVLS
-28 YLFLLPLTSYLFL
+28 

-53 PEEEAYADADALF
+53 PEEEAYADAGALY

-76 IGGATDGQGLQ
+76 IGGVTDGQGLQ

-95 LQTFA
+95 LQTFG
-100 SDEAIIPTRGTD
+100 SDEAMIPTRGTD

-160 LLKEIDYL
+160 LLDEVQ
-168 DYVGEVRALRAIYYW
+168 YVEYTAEVRALRAIYYW
-183 YLMDLFGRVPII
+183 YLMDLFGRIPII
-195 TTTHTSLSQLE
+195 TTSKTSLSQL
-206 QAPRSQV
+206 QQMPRSQI
-213 FKFVASEL
+213 FKFVCTEL
-221 QQACPYLS
+221 QQVCPYLHH
-229 REYSARPGDHY
+229 ENSARPGDYY

-269 RDRPNGS
+269 GDHPDGS
-276 TMMLSV
+276 ALTISV
-282 NDTTMNAWEATVYY
+282 DGKTMNAWEATIYY
-296 CKELEDSYY
+296 CDQLENADY
-305 ELEPTYTNNFEV
+305 ELEELYSSNFEV

-322 SENIWTIPMDRDL
+322 NENIWVIPMDKDL
-335 YYNEMQYHFR
+335 YYNEMQYFFR

-351 AAAFGFTGENGACA
+351 AAAYGFTGENGACA
-365 TKHTL
+365 TKRTL
-370 QVFGYDTEE
+370 EIFKYGTWSEDP
-379 QDKRFL
+379 RFL
-385 FNYFEGVVTNN
+385 LNYYDGIVFDNDRKIV
-396 NRHLVYDRNGNML
+396 RDRNGEEF

-436 VVDKNATKDGKL
+436 VVDRNATKNGKL

-455 FRYSDVLL
+455 FRLADVLL
-463 MRAEALLRNGQAE
+463 MHAEALLRNGQAE
-476 EGQKYFNAV
+476 EGQDYFNAV
-485 RKRVDAPDRTL
+485 RGRVDAPEKPL
-496 TLQNLLNE
+496 TLQNLLDE
-504 RLMELC
+504 RLLELC

-522 GKYESLFMG
+522 GQYESLFMG
-531 DQWDAKVDERDG
+531 DQWDAKVDERDR

-549 IPGNMIDFNP
+549 IPGGMINFNP

>member
-1 MITKINNKKWGRR
+1 MITKINKIRR
-14 AMLKVFSYLSPLTS
+14 MVNGAI
-28 YLFLLPLTSYLFL
+28 LFTIHCSLFTIIS

-53 PEEEAYADADALF
+53 PEEEAYADAGALY

-100 SDEAIIPTRGTD
+100 SDEAMIPTRGTD

-160 LLKEIDYL
+160 LLDEVQ
-168 DYVGEVRALRAIYYW
+168 YVEYTAEVRALRAIYYW
-183 YLMDLFGRVPII
+183 YLMDLFGRIPII
-195 TTTHTSLSQLE
+195 TTSKTSLSQL
-206 QAPRSQV
+206 QQMPRSQI
-213 FKFVASEL
+213 FKFVCTEL
-221 QQACPYLS
+221 QQVCPYLHH
-229 REYSARPGDHY
+229 ENSARPGDYY

-269 RDRPNGS
+269 GDHPDGS
-276 TMMLSV
+276 ALTISV
-282 NDTTMNAWEATVYY
+282 DGKTMNAWEATIYY
-296 CKELEDSYY
+296 CDQLENADY
-305 ELEPTYTNNFEV
+305 ELEELYTSNFEV

-322 SENIWTIPMDRDL
+322 NENIWVIPMDKDL
-335 YYNEMQYHFR
+335 YYNEMQYFFR

-351 AAAFGFTGENGACA
+351 AAAYGFTGENGACA
-365 TKHTL
+365 TKRTL
-370 QVFGYDTEE
+370 EIFKYGTWSEDP
-379 QDKRFL
+379 RFL
-385 FNYFEGVVTNN
+385 LNYYDGIVFDNDRKIV
-396 NRHLVYDRNGNML
+396 RDRNGEVF

-436 VVDKNATKDGKL
+436 VVDRNATKNGKL

-455 FRYSDVLL
+455 FRLADVLL
-463 MRAEALLRNGQAE
+463 MHAEALLRNGQAE
-476 EGQKYFNAV
+476 EGQDYFNAV
-485 RKRVDAPDRTL
+485 RGRVDAPEKPL
-496 TLQNLLNE
+496 TLQNLLDE
-504 RLMELC
+504 RLLELC

-522 GKYESLFMG
+522 GQYESLFMG
-531 DQWDAKVDERDG
+531 DQWDAKVDERDR

-549 IPGNMIDFNP
+549 IPGGMINFNP

>member
-1 MITKINNKKWGRR
+1 MITKINKIRR
-14 AMLKVFSYLSPLTS
+14 MVNGAI
-28 YLFLLPLTSYLFL
+28 LFTIHCSLFTIIS

-53 PEEEAYADADALF
+53 PEEEAYVDAGALY

-95 LQTFA
+95 LQTFG
-100 SDEAIIPTRGTD
+100 SDEAMIPTRGTD

-160 LLKEIDYL
+160 LLDEVQ
-168 DYVGEVRALRAIYYW
+168 YVEYTAEVRALRAIYYW
-183 YLMDLFGRVPII
+183 YLMDLFGRIPII
-195 TTTHTSLSQLE
+195 TTSKTSLSQL
-206 QAPRSQV
+206 QQMPRSQI
-213 FKFVASEL
+213 FKFVCTEL
-221 QQACPYLS
+221 QQVCPYLHH
-229 REYSARPGDHY
+229 ENSARPGDYY

-269 RDRPNGS
+269 GDHPDGS
-276 TMMLSV
+276 ALTISV
-282 NDTTMNAWEATVYY
+282 DGETMNAWEATIYY
-296 CKELEDSYY
+296 CDQLENADY
-305 ELEPTYTNNFEV
+305 ELEELYTSNFEV

-322 SENIWTIPMDRDL
+322 NENIWVIPMDKDL
-335 YYNEMQYHFR
+335 YYNEMQYFFR

-351 AAAFGFTGENGACA
+351 AAAYGFTGENGACA
-365 TKHTL
+365 TKRTL
-370 QVFGYDTEE
+370 EIFKYGTWSEDP
-379 QDKRFL
+379 RFL
-385 FNYFEGVVTNN
+385 LNYYDGIVFDNDRKIV
-396 NRHLVYDRNGNML
+396 RDRNGEVF

-436 VVDKNATKDGKL
+436 VVDRNATKNGKL

-455 FRYSDVLL
+455 FRLADVLL
-463 MRAEALLRNGQAE
+463 MHAEALLRNGQAE
-476 EGQKYFNAV
+476 EGQDYFNAV
-485 RKRVDAPDRTL
+485 RGRVDAPEKPL
-496 TLQNLLNE
+496 TLQNLLDE
-504 RLMELC
+504 RLLELC

-522 GKYESLFMG
+522 GQYESIFMG

-549 IPGNMIDFNP
+549 IPGGMINFNP